1 VSLAKPPQSKASRG
15 VFSSIFR
22 FIAIVVTV
30 ALLAGL
36 VWAFTVANQVEGAE
50 TVDPT
55 VAPPGRFLAL
65 PGLVPLHL
73 REEGGAGQPAVLF
86 IHDFDIAGG
95 RQWLAVVDELN
106 GYRSIMPDMVGF
118 GYSPRFEDPGR
129 LHTVIGKAE
138 TLEALLEELEIGQA
152 AVVGAGYGGTVAAQ
166 LASSRPDLVGK
177 LVLIGAEIF
186 GSESPWHATVNGW
199 PIVGDAYNFTYFGAS
214 PMAARRYQVGCSTD
228 GWCPDEEAMAERDVT
243 ARVIG
248 TAESLNAMAATPS
261 ASTLPDALTSITAP
275 TLILWGEV
283 DALTPI
289 SQGEQIRAE
298 ITGAEF
304 LLVPGTGHRPHLED
318 PVATAGFIGAFL
330 SP

>member
-1 VSLAKPPQSKASRG
+1 MSLAKPPRSKASRG
-15 VFSSIFR
+15 AISSIFR

-36 VWAFTVANQVEGAE
+36 VWAFTVANQVEGTE

-73 REEGGAGQPAVLF
+73 REEGGASQPAVLF

-95 RQWLAVVDELN
+95 RQWLAVADELN

-118 GYSPRFEDPGR
+118 GYSPRSEDPGR
-129 LHTVIGKAE
+129 LHTIYGKAE
-138 TLEALLEELEIGQA
+138 TLAALLDELEIGEA

-166 LASSRPDLVGK
+166 LATIRPDLVGK
-177 LVLIGAEIF
+177 LVLIDAEIY
-186 GSESPWHATVNGW
+186 GPEPPWHAIVNGW

-214 PMAARRYQVGCSTD
+214 PTAARRYQAGCATG
-228 GWCPDEEAMAERDVT
+228 GWCPSEEAIAERDLT
-243 ARVIG
+243 AHVIG
-248 TAESLNAMAATPS
+248 TAESLNAMAATPL
-261 ASTLPDALTSITAP
+261 ASTLPDDLTSITAP
-275 TLILWGEV
+275 TLILWGET
-283 DALTPI
+283 DTSTPV
-289 SQGEQIRAE
+289 SQGEQIQAA

-318 PVATAGFIGAFL
+318 PVATAGFIAAFL
-330 SP
+330 SS